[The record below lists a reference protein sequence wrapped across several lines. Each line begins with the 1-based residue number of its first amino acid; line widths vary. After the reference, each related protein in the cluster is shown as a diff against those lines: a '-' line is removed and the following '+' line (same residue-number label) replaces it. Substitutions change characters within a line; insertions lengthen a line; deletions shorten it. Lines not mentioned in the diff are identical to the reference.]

1 MDHELIRAKLI
12 LDMKYAIFPLIAL
25 ISPLA
30 AETGITI
37 YNQNVAV
44 IREDVPL
51 KLTDG
56 ISKVTFDRATAQVRP
71 DSVVLR
77 DPDGKVTFSILEQG
91 YRNDPVSE
99 SLLLHHFEGKSIS
112 FEKIYPDGKVVLIQG
127 KVIRSGHGVHNQSPI
142 IQMTDNSMQFSLPGK
157 PIFPALGDDSIL
169 RPTLSWKIG
178 SQEAAELDAQ
188 LSYMTGGFT
197 WESTYNVVAP
207 EEGETVSLNGWVTL
221 KNTSGT
227 GFSDAKFKL
236 VAGNVN
242 VIHPSSAMD
251 PSGVL
256 ASSRGRNKDFGQ
268 VREKAFDDFHLYTL
282 PRKLSLWDQET
293 KQIEFLRSDAV
304 QASKVYVYAPAIN
317 YRFYGSW
324 NFGSMKSARFS
335 EQVHTSW
342 EFENTEKNGLGV
354 PFPAGTVRFY
364 RSDEADGNL
373 EFVGENKI
381 THTPK
386 NEKISVSTGTA
397 FDLLGE
403 RTVTNFSASSKAKW
417 ARESIKITLKN
428 RSKKEKTI
436 IIREPLWR
444 WNNWK
449 IEKPSMK
456 FTKVNSN
463 LIEFRVTLAP
473 DTTKDVTY
481 TGYYSAEPIK

>member
-1 MDHELIRAKLI
+1 
-12 LDMKYAIFPLIAL
+12 MKYATFSLIAL
-25 ISPLA
+25 ISTLA
-30 AETGITI
+30 ADTGITV

-44 IREDVPL
+44 VREDVPL
-51 KLTDG
+51 KLIDG

-77 DPDGKVTFSILEQG
+77 DPAGKIAFSILEQG

-99 SLLLHHFEGKSIS
+99 SLLLQHFEGKSIA

-169 RPTLSWKIG
+169 RPTLSWEIG
-178 SQEAAELDAQ
+178 SKDAAELDAQ

-227 GFSDAKFKL
+227 GFTDANFKL

-242 VIHPSSAMD
+242 VVHPASPVD
-251 PSGVL
+251 PNGIFK
-256 ASSRGRNKDFGQ
+256 SSRAGRVDLGQ
-268 VREKAFDDFHLYTL
+268 VQEKAFDDFHLYTL
-282 PRKLSLWDQET
+282 PRKLNLRDQET
-293 KQIEFLRSDAV
+293 KQVEFLRSEAV
-304 QASKVYVYAPAIN
+304 QASKVYVYAPAYN
-317 YRFYGSW
+317 YRFYGQW
-324 NFGSMKSARFS
+324 NFGSTKSARFS
-335 EQVHTSW
+335 EQVYTSW
-342 EFENTEKNGLGV
+342 EFDNTEENGLGV

-386 NEKISVSTGTA
+386 NEKISVPTGTA

-403 RTVTNFSASSKAKW
+403 RTVTNFSASSKEKW
-417 ARESIKITLKN
+417 VRESIKITLKN
-428 RSKKEKTI
+428 RSDKEKTI
-436 IIREPLWR
+436 VIREPLWR
-444 WNNWK
+444 WSNWK
-449 IEKPSMK
+449 VEKPSMK
-456 FTKVNSN
+456 FTKINSN

-473 DTTKDVTY
+473 DTTKDVSY
-481 TGYYSAEPIK
+481 TGYYNAEPIE